1 MEYFS
6 EKKITDT
13 YNDIK
18 ESQMCYCKQKKPD
31 SKGNILLYS
40 MIPLTWHSGKGKTV
54 GAQNTSVLIRNRRS
68 EEELTT
74 KGQREL
80 GGGSDGALLNLNY
93 SSIYILHVVVKTS
106 STAH

>member
-40 MIPLTWHSGKGKTV
+40 MIPLTCDTLEKEK
-54 GAQNTSVLIRNRRS
+54 Q
-68 EEELTT
+68 
-74 KGQREL
+74 
-80 GGGSDGALLNLNY
+80 
-93 SSIYILHVVVKTS
+93 
-106 STAH
+106 